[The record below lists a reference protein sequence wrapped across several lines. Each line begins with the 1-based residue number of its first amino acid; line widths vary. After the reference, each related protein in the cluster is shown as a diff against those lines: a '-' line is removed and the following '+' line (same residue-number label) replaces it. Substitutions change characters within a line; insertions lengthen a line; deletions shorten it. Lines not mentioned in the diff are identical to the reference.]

1 MVHGHEPAALTHQ
14 VWAARNAWGA
24 ELRCA
29 ICKAHASYNEED
41 FEGMNRF
48 VAEHKL
54 CLDAS
59 A

>member
-1 MVHGHEPAALTHQ
+1 MTHQ
-14 VWAARNAWGA
+14 VWATRQGYGA
-24 ELRCA
+24 KLRCA
-29 ICKAHASYNEED
+29 ICKAEATFQEED

-54 CLDAS
+54 CLDAN